1 MTRVVKCDTCGR
13 KVGTREDLNMTLRKD
28 CQVEIIIT
36 CPECLKPKPEAEN
49 VDIEDIFKS
58 FGIIK

>member
-1 MTRVVKCDTCGR
+1 MRPEGR
-13 KVGTREDLNMTLRKD
+13 NEGRPRDDPAQGLSGKD
-28 CQVEIIIT
+28 HHHLPGVFKAET
-36 CPECLKPKPEAEN
+36 GAEN